1 MQLALEPKHMTPS
14 QPAPAGSGT
23 HDGSTGK
30 ALSLRLRTLEHA
42 MRTPVGTLAASLEL
56 LNAAR
61 DPQSVDGAVQT
72 MSRQVRL
79 LTSQL
84 EQLHDIGRDLAAA
97 ETGPP

>member
-1 MQLALEPKHMTPS
+1 MTSS
-14 QPAPAGSGT
+14 QPAPSGGGNDGSG
-23 HDGSTGK
+23 GK
-30 ALSLRLRTLEHA
+30 ALSHRLRALEHA

-61 DPQSVDGAVQT
+61 DPQSLEGAVQT
-72 MSRQVRL
+72 MGRQVPL

-97 ETGPP
+97 EKSPPP